1 MNMWTGIVLIVAI
14 GVASEMYR
22 NWLKSQTKVADKI
35 KKEIEDR
42 MTKIEARMANL
53 ETIVLEK
60 EKASKFDSL

>member
-1 MNMWTGIVLIVAI
+1 MNMWTAGAVIVAVI
-14 GVASEMYR
+14 FICETYR
-22 NWLKSQTKVADKI
+22 TYLKTKAKDMDKT